1 MDTEQVSYIL
11 GIISLAFYSIVYLPQ
26 FILIYRT
33 KSAEGIS
40 LWMLLLWTQADILS
54 LIGTILLYLPSSFII
69 IGWYHYVVGL
79 CMITFVLYYKG
90 LKPALKDD
98 TTLRNKYRFECLAA
112 FVFFMINTIICISL
126 NVLIKE
132 QYYEIGSAIG
142 WITMSLYLIGR
153 FPQIMLNI
161 KRKTTDGLSIVMYIF
176 TMCGNGFYIGV
187 ILCNLELLNENM
199 PWLITGIVTIL
210 LDIFVLCQ
218 DRYYKGKKEIV
229 LP

>member
-1 MDTEQVSYIL
+1 
-11 GIISLAFYSIVYLPQ
+11 
-26 FILIYRT
+26 
-33 KSAEGIS
+33 
-40 LWMLLLWTQADILS
+40 
-54 LIGTILLYLPSSFII
+54 
-69 IGWYHYVVGL
+69 
-79 CMITFVLYYKG
+79 
-90 LKPALKDD
+90 
-98 TTLRNKYRFECLAA
+98 
-112 FVFFMINTIICISL
+112 
-126 NVLIKE
+126 
-132 QYYEIGSAIG
+132 
-142 WITMSLYLIGR
+142 MSLYLIGR